1 MENPAPNPGAPQ
13 PAGGAPAKKA
23 LRTFAEFL
31 ESAPPDAA
39 EEVSDL
45 IVTNTSNSHR
55 YLNSPEL
62 HLHCDV
68 CDGVRIFHT
77 GQDSFISGGLEFE
90 TVTYTCRNC
99 RRTTKTF
106 SLVLKDGKKSG
117 VVQKLGELPPF
128 GPSTPTR
135 LFKLVGEEDRELFLK
150 GRRAEIRGL
159 GIGAFAYYR
168 RIVEQQKGRIIE
180 EIGEVAVK
188 LKPSID
194 TAELF
199 AKAKVETQF
208 SKAIAMIKA
217 AIPES
222 LLIDGHNPLTLLHDA
237 LSEGLHAL
245 TVCLAIESI
254 SNMVCSPPLRLS
266 HPRFGLDLG
275 FMLFLEFP
283 EFAIRKMRFRCSAKW
298 HQALRTTH

>member
-1 MENPAPNPGAPQ
+1 MENPTSNPGSPP
-13 PAGGAPAKKA
+13 PAGSVPPKKA
-23 LRTFAEFL
+23 IRTFAQFL
-31 ESAPPDAA
+31 ESAPPDVA

-45 IVTNTSNSHR
+45 TVSNTNGHR

-68 CDGVRIFHT
+68 CGGVRIFHT
-77 GQDSFISGGLEFE
+77 GHDSFISGGLEYE
-90 TVTYTCRNC
+90 TVSYLCRNC
-99 RRTTKTF
+99 CKTTKTF

-128 GPSTPTR
+128 GPPTPTR

-150 GRRAEIRGL
+150 GRRAELRGL

-180 EIGEVAVK
+180 EIGKVAVK
-188 LKPSID
+188 LKPSNE

-237 LSEGLHAL
+237 LSEGLHAQTDEECLELATSIRVVL
-245 TVCLAIESI
+245 TELAERI
-254 SNMVCSPPLRLS
+254 STALKEEAELKTALGRL
-266 HPRFGLDLG
+266 LN
-275 FMLFLEFP
+275 
-283 EFAIRKMRFRCSAKW
+283 RKSG
-298 HQALRTTH
+298 

>member
-1 MENPAPNPGAPQ
+1 MENPAPNPGSPQ
-13 PAGGAPAKKA
+13 PAGGAPAKKV

-45 IVTNTSNSHR
+45 SVATS
-55 YLNSPEL
+55 YSPTLYVHTPDL

-68 CDGVRIFHT
+68 CGGVRVFHT
-77 GQDSFISGGLEFE
+77 DASPTISGGLEFE
-90 TVTYTCRNC
+90 TITYKCRNC
-99 RRTTKTF
+99 CRTVKTY
-106 SLVLKDGKKSG
+106 SLVMKDGKSSG
-117 VVQKLGELPPF
+117 IVQKLGELPPF
-128 GPSTPTR
+128 GPPTPTR

-150 GRRAEIRGL
+150 GRRAELRGL

-180 EIGEVAVK
+180 EIGKVAVK
-188 LKPSID
+188 LKPSSQ

-208 SKAIAMIKA
+208 SKAIETIKA

-237 LSEGLHAL
+237 LSEGLHAQTDEECLELATSIRVVL
-245 TVCLAIESI
+245 TELAERI
-254 SNMVCSPPLRLS
+254 SVALKEEAELKSAVGRL
-266 HPRFGLDLG
+266 LN
-275 FMLFLEFP
+275 
-283 EFAIRKMRFRCSAKW
+283 RKSG
-298 HQALRTTH
+298 